1 MSNSWGS
8 VVVVA
13 ASLCACTVYR
23 FPEVHELPR
32 PIPPESVVVSTPVKV
47 HLLSGATVVYPRGLR
62 VVNGLLLNP
71 SPRQRPLRYDLTLQ
85 NATPVDSAIPL
96 DSVMAF
102 ETFRNSIDAP
112 ASIALSLVGT
122 AATAV
127 AAGVLAVAI
136 FGSCPTVYTDS
147 AGTPALEA
155 EGFSYSIAPLFEA
168 RDVDAL
174 RGGADSTGVL
184 RLEIRN
190 EAMETHYINQ
200 IGVWQV
206 VRGAAES
213 ILPVPA
219 GQPVAVRELSAP
231 ATAIDRAGRD
241 VRLALVAADGQVFSS
256 APEVLDRVSPDDV
269 EDAIDLTFPRP
280 AGQDSAVIVLR
291 LRNSLLNTVLLYE
304 LMLGDPGLR
313 ALDWVGHDLHRVGPA
328 ARLGQWY
335 GRTFGL
341 RVAVRDGPV
350 LRAVGRVADTGPIAW
365 KDVAVVVPVPTRGD
379 SLRVRF
385 SFVADDWRID
395 RVALAG
401 AWRRLVPRALAPVAV
416 TDSAARP
423 DTGALARLRDADERY
438 VVTQPGSRFYVR
450 VVAEPAPPDSAAAF
464 LLVMQGYYIEWL
476 RGQWVRPH
484 LTGAA
489 FQPGND
495 AVVEALR
502 RWRRKAP
509 ELERRFYASRFPVR

>member
-190 EAMETHYINQ
+190 EAMETHYITRSAY
-200 IGVWQV
+200 GKSF
-206 VRGAAES
+206 AA
-213 ILPVPA
+213 
-219 GQPVAVRELSAP
+219 
-231 ATAIDRAGRD
+231 
-241 VRLALVAADGQVFSS
+241 
-256 APEVLDRVSPDDV
+256 
-269 EDAIDLTFPRP
+269 PR
-280 AGQDSAVIVLR
+280 SR
-291 LRNSLLNTVLLYE
+291 SC
-304 LMLGDPGLR
+304 
-313 ALDWVGHDLHRVGPA
+313 
-328 ARLGQWY
+328 
-335 GRTFGL
+335 
-341 RVAVRDGPV
+341 
-350 LRAVGRVADTGPIAW
+350 
-365 KDVAVVVPVPTRGD
+365 
-379 SLRVRF
+379 
-385 SFVADDWRID
+385 
-395 RVALAG
+395 
-401 AWRRLVPRALAPVAV
+401 
-416 TDSAARP
+416 
-423 DTGALARLRDADERY
+423 RY
-438 VVTQPGSRFYVR
+438 PPGSRSPCGCCRRRRPPSIGPGATY
-450 VVAEPAPPDSAAAF
+450 APPSSRPTGRCSA
-464 LLVMQGYYIEWL
+464 
-476 RGQWVRPH
+476 P
-484 LTGAA
+484 
-489 FQPGND
+489 
-495 AVVEALR
+495 R
-502 RWRRKAP
+502 RRSWI
-509 ELERRFYASRFPVR
+509 ASRPTTLKTRST